1 MRVLATGGTGYLGSE
16 LVRRGVEGVSTR
28 DFDVRD
34 EEAVRHALERR
45 RPDVVIH
52 TAYRQDPPDAH
63 SVNVD
68 GTAAVARAAA
78 GAAARLIHM
87 STDVV
92 FSGRKGWYTE
102 DDPPDPVT
110 DYGRTKAEAELAVA
124 DAHPRALVVRTSI
137 LYGGAAPGRHER
149 DALEARFAFFTDEL
163 RCPTHVGDLADA
175 LLELAQLELSGILH
189 VAAEQAVS
197 RCELARAIAGRDVP
211 CTTTTAAGLTRPLD
225 CTLDSSRARS
235 LLRTR
240 LRSVGEVL
248 G

>member
-1 MRVLATGGTGYLGSE
+1 MRILVTGGTGYLGSE
-16 LVRRGVEGVSTR
+16 LVARGADGVSTR

-34 EEAVRHALERR
+34 DDAVRRGLEQR
-45 RPDVVIH
+45 RPDIVIH

-63 SVNVD
+63 SVNVN
-68 GTAAVARAAA
+68 GSAAVARAAA
-78 GAAARLIHM
+78 GVAARLIHM

-92 FSGRKGWYTE
+92 FSGRRGHYTE

-110 DYGRTKAEAELAVA
+110 EYGRTKADAELAVRTG
-124 DAHPRALVVRTSI
+124 HPQALIVRTSL
-137 LYGGAAPGRHER
+137 LYGGPVAGRHER

-175 LLELAQLELSGILH
+175 LLELAGLDATGVLH
-189 VAAEQAVS
+189 LAADEAIS
-197 RCELARAIAGRDVP
+197 RCELARLIARRSVP
-211 CTTTTAAGLTRPLD
+211 CTTTAEAGVTRPLD
-225 CTLDSSRARS
+225 CTLDSSRART

-240 LRSVGEVL
+240 LRPVREVL